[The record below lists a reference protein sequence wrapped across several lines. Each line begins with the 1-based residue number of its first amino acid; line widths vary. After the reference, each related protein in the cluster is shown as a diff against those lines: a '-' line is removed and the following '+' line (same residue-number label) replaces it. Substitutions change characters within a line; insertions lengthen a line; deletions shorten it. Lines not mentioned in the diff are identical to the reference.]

1 MKLTSALLL
10 TWLLSSSSFAALTDT
25 LSLSA
30 SVAETVSIEV
40 TAGSGASNLDLE
52 TTAADLV
59 IASVNEKSNSNTGY
73 TVNIVSDNLGALKR
87 SGGTETFGYALKL
100 GSTSLNLSTVAGHT
114 ITHSSAA
121 LADVT
126 NDVKISYTG
135 VSNAT
140 MVEGTY
146 SDTVTFTISV
156 I

>member
-1 MKLTSALLL
+1 M
-10 TWLLSSSSFAALTDT
+10 SSSSFALTIDT
-25 LSLSA
+25 LGLQA
-30 SVAETVSIEV
+30 TVTETVSIAV
-40 TAGSGASNLDLE
+40 TALPGASALDLE
-52 TTAADLV
+52 TTASDLI

-73 TVNIVSDNLGALKR
+73 KVNVKSTNLGALKR
-87 SGGTETFGYALKL
+87 SGGTETFGYSLKL
-100 GSTSLNLSTVAGHT
+100 GSTAIDLSTVAGQT
-114 ITHSSAA
+114 INHPSAA

-146 SDTVTFTISV
+146 VDTVTYTISV